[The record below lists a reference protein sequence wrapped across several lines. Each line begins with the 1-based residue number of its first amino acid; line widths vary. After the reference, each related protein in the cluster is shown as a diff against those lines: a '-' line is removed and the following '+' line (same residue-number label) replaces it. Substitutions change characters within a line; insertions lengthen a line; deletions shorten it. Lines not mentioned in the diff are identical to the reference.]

1 MTYCLKT
8 EDGKIKVEIRCTLA
22 NRPTTVG
29 EFVLGVREGRIE
41 LIKPKSLPKAVR
53 EDKSAVDDSRELD
66 TDWEATGG
74 QARYINWIPIE
85 NL

>member
-1 MTYCLKT
+1 MTYCLVT
-8 EDGKIKVEIRCTLA
+8 EDGKVRIEIRCTLA
-22 NRPTTVG
+22 NRPDTVG
-29 EFVLGVREGRIE
+29 DFVLGVREGRIE
-41 LIKPKSLPKAVR
+41 MVKPKNLPKAVR
-53 EDKSAVDDSRELD
+53 EDKGAACDDRDLD